1 MEKTE
6 NNIVQKD
13 VLRKYNLPEKIVY
26 CKKCVISNQR
36 PRTIF
41 DEEGVCSACR
51 FAEYKKNR
59 INWKE
64 RERKLEQLLDKHRG
78 INGPGNFDVIV
89 PCSGGKDSSYVAHM
103 LKFKYNMT
111 PLTVTWSPNLYTE
124 IGWRN
129 LQAFIKS
136 GFDHILFSPNRQI
149 NCKLTKAAFEVMGD
163 PFQPF
168 IFGQYSAPFRAA
180 IQYNVSLVFYGE
192 DGEVEYGGAM
202 EYADRSNLPWDKF
215 SKNRF
220 SNIYPKEFEK
230 YGVGQNDLKRYALS
244 EEEMKII
251 QSENIEQHFFS
262 YYHKWVP
269 QENYYYAAKNCGF
282 QANQDGRSEGTYSK
296 YASLDDKFDGFHYH
310 MMFIKFGI
318 GRATSDAAHEIRD
331 GHILRDEGVALVR
344 KYDGE
349 FPKKYFEDFLCYC
362 DITEDYYWKTVDSWR
377 SPHIW
382 SKVNGDW
389 ELKVQVS

>member
-1 MEKTE
+1 MNILVTGANGLLGRYLVELLSKQHKVFAIVKNKEKLSFELNE
-6 NNIVQKD
+6 NISVLEIDLSDIDTRILPKD
-13 VLRKYNLPEKIVY
+13 IDAVY
-26 CKKCVISNQR
+26 YLAQSNRFREFPDGVDDMLSINVVAPNTLAKWAVSNGVKKFIYAS
-36 PRTIF
+36 
-41 DEEGVCSACR
+41 
-51 FAEYKKNR
+51 
-59 INWKE
+59 
-64 RERKLEQLLDKHRG
+64 
-78 INGPGNFDVIV
+78 
-89 PCSGGKDSSYVAHM
+89 SGGVYT
-103 LKFKYNMT
+103 N
-111 PLTVTWSPNLYTE
+111 PN
-124 IGWRN
+124 
-129 LQAFIKS
+129 K
-136 GFDHILFSPNRQI
+136 P
-149 NCKLTKAAFEVMGD
+149 V
-163 PFQPF
+163 
-168 IFGQYSAPFRAA
+168 
-180 IQYNVSLVFYGE
+180 
-192 DGEVEYGGAM
+192 
-202 EYADRSNLPWDKF
+202 
-215 SKNRF
+215 
-220 SNIYPKEFEK
+220 KEFFDINANEK
-230 YGVGQNDLKRYALS
+230 LGFYLNSKLSAEMLLKNYASLFETFAIIRPFFMYGVGQNDLKRYALS